1 MSKEEEQIKLFKTD
15 EEKLANQFQL
25 VEQKIGSLIELAET
39 LKQEKADFT
48 EKLRVQ
54 KEALDTLSKEI
65 VSLRAEKQQEKHRIL
80 TLIERVDR
88 MFLGIE

>member
-1 MSKEEEQIKLFKTD
+1 MSKEEEQAKLIKTD
-15 EEKLANQFQL
+15 GEKLARQFQL
-25 VEQKIGSLIELAET
+25 VEERIGSLIEVAEA

-65 VSLRAEKQQEKHRIL
+65 VSLRVEKQQGKQRIL

-88 MFLGIE
+88 MFLGIS